1 MQTSKLIKIQ
11 PIEGYA
17 NIAPNKVYTF
27 RKRVEPYEKINWK
40 KSFISIIDEIV
51 DGDDYTHINLDE
63 DNPPVVTNPYVTDT
77 TFSVDISGTA
87 TPFNKGILDEDKN
100 GIVRANNHFWNMIGT
115 FNIYLDGTLIESV
128 NNPGELDCMLKRMR
142 YSDGYNVLK
151 EFSNFNKSFGERYND
166 KNEPKKDY
174 QLTPDFSKVWKSK
187 DDLIGGFTL
196 TIELVIHS
204 NYLERGLEIQNTLPL
219 TGAGPYGLTI
229 TDYSPDDYKLKALDL
244 YLWIDANKHVLPIGK
259 PLTYL
264 YNTWMYEK
272 RSLASGGTDF
282 NLQFNLKRNIKKIA
296 FAFQRADASTSPY
309 VSVDDFTTLLSLNG
323 YTSSTN
329 TLQNIQ
335 TYATYQGL
343 PQVILTSYK
352 IRYGRHALPYYNRV
366 STDLV
371 SANTAV
377 GAHEIYEKLIV
388 SNQVADVSGYMF
400 SLKDF
405 YLQEIAGDDNTENF
419 VEFEFKLKNALP
431 AGINLLYFY
440 QYETQCVNSHD
451 MSGNVTQIIPTF

>member
-11 PIEGYA
+11 PIEGYTA
-17 NIAPNKVYTF
+17 ITANKVYTF

-40 KSFISIIDEIV
+40 KSFISIIDTIFDV
-51 DGDDYTHINLDE
+51 DPVPENRPIIDYQ
-63 DNPPVVTNPYVTDT
+63 TDLRAGK
-77 TFSVDISGTA
+77 DILKTA
-87 TPFNKGILDEDKN
+87 SESDVMGV
-100 GIVRANNHFWNMIGT
+100 VRANNHFWNMIGT

-142 YSDGYNVLK
+142 YSNGYNILK
-151 EFSNFNKSFGERYND
+151 EFSNFNKSFGERYD
-166 KNEPKKDY
+166 DRKSPRKDY

-204 NYLERGLEIQNTLPL
+204 NYLERGLEIQDQLPVVGAESPYTL
-219 TGAGPYGLTI
+219 TKTTYSSA
-229 TDYSPDDYKLKALDL
+229 DYTLNALDL

-272 RSLASGGTDF
+272 RSLASGETDF

-309 VSVDDFTTLLSLNG
+309 VSVDDFTTLKSLAN
-323 YTSSTN
+323 YTSPTN
-329 TLQNIQ
+329 TVADIPTFAQ
-335 TYATYQGL
+335 YQGL
-343 PQVILTSYK
+343 PEVILTSYK

-371 SANTAV
+371 AGNTAV
-377 GAHEIYEKLIV
+377 GAHEVYEKLIV
-388 SNQVADVSGYMF
+388 SNQVADVSGYMS

-451 MSGNVTQIIPTF
+451 MSGNVTQIIPSF